1 MKLKKINFKTPIR
14 THKTHT
20 FWGDVDIQKVLV
32 SNKISFGEKKI
43 YKHFIGYLYNDN
55 KVNPLHIM
63 IPKTSAYV
71 KSYDG
76 QTKWMYFLIEDDL
89 LEKYTIIWDKVSA
102 DIKKEFDSEP
112 VYNKI
117 YLKNKI
123 KSHGNKVTDFYNKKI
138 PKLDSNH
145 TCLAV
150 ISLDSALKKDD
161 NYPPVFLKECKY
173 IEKKVVRH
181 IHNNLKEFSYSSDSL
196 MENKLE

>member
-76 QTKWMYFLIEDDL
+76 QTKWMYF
-89 LEKYTIIWDKVSA
+89 
-102 DIKKEFDSEP
+102 FD
-112 VYNKI
+112 
-117 YLKNKI
+117 
-123 KSHGNKVTDFYNKKI
+123 
-138 PKLDSNH
+138 
-145 TCLAV
+145 
-150 ISLDSALKKDD
+150 
-161 NYPPVFLKECKY
+161 
-173 IEKKVVRH
+173 
-181 IHNNLKEFSYSSDSL
+181 
-196 MENKLE
+196 